1 MAGRRKVLVIDD
13 EPNMIWLFKEALN
26 HKYDVLG
33 SQDGRSGLEVV
44 GSQTVDVVM
53 LDLRLPDMDGL
64 DVLRQIRRID
74 CTVPVIMMTAYA
86 SIKNAVEAMK
96 AGAYDYVVKPF
107 DFGEVEKMIRQAL
120 TVRAVKTA
128 AKPVNSAIKAA
139 GLVVKSKAMEQICGL
154 LQQVAATEATVLIQG
169 ESGTG
174 KELMAKLVH
183 SLSKRKTRPFLPIN
197 CAALPETLL
206 EAELFGYE
214 AGAFTGATKAK
225 PGKFELADGGTL
237 FMDEIGDMPLALQ
250 GKLLRVLEDRAV
262 EHLGGIKRIKVDF
275 RLVAATNKNLTVL
288 IRKGLFREDL
298 YYRLAVIPVY
308 LPPLRERR
316 EEILPLAQHFLEEFA
331 NRYATEPAML
341 SEGAKEV
348 LVEYPWPGNVRELR
362 NLMERMAIL
371 HAGTTIS
378 VEDLPGHLVEEK
390 TTFSDRGLKETIHNE
405 KEKMERELVRDALKK
420 CNGNRTKAAEYLG
433 VSRRW
438 LQLKLKYYGLG

>member
-74 CTVPVIMMTAYA
+74 RTVPVIMMTAYA

-107 DFGEVEKMIRQAL
+107 DFGEVENMIRQAL

-128 AKPVNSAIKAA
+128 AKPANGAIKTA
-139 GLVVKSKAMEQICGL
+139 GLVVKSKAMEQICAV
-154 LQQVAATEATVLIQG
+154 LQQVAATEASVLIQG

-183 SLSKRKTRPFLPIN
+183 SLSKRKTGPFLPIN

-237 FMDEIGDMPLALQ
+237 FLDEIGDMPLALQ

-262 EHLGGIKRIKVDF
+262 EHLGGDKKDQGRFSIGRGHQQEPSRSDTERTIS
-275 RLVAATNKNLTVL
+275 RRPVL
-288 IRKGLFREDL
+288 SPGCDPGLFATPAGAPGRNIASGRAFPGGVCE
-298 YYRLAVIPVY
+298 
-308 LPPLRERR
+308 PLR
-316 EEILPLAQHFLEEFA
+316 
-331 NRYATEPAML
+331 
-341 SEGAKEV
+341 
-348 LVEYPWPGNVRELR
+348 
-362 NLMERMAIL
+362 
-371 HAGTTIS
+371 
-378 VEDLPGHLVEEK
+378 
-390 TTFSDRGLKETIHNE
+390 
-405 KEKMERELVRDALKK
+405 
-420 CNGNRTKAAEYLG
+420 CRT
-433 VSRRW
+433 S
-438 LQLKLKYYGLG
+438 